1 MDRELQIKS
10 DRDQKKLEWKK
21 VKKNRWR
28 NFKEE
33 KKTRQDLQ
41 VNENLNEKLF
51 CCRKKSI

>member
-1 MDRELQIKS
+1 
-10 DRDQKKLEWKK
+10 LEWKK

-33 KKTRQDLQ
+33 KKQTRQDLQ